1 MTEAVDW
8 ALAAKVASRVSGT
21 DPLAQSYRSGTL
33 AADVAEFTPLAQQ
46 LVEAETGWP
55 STEGPARAR
64 VVDRSGWVQANIG
77 SFQRLLEP
85 LLERMSKNLS
95 GPSAVVGPKVAA
107 AEMGVILGWMSRRVL
122 GQYDLL
128 VTEPGPG
135 ATGVVG
141 RDAGPDGADPDGP
154 AQDGAASDRGDQD
167 VVYLVGP
174 NLLALER
181 KYGFPPREFRLWV
194 CVHEL
199 THRAQFT
206 GVEWLRPYFLAQV
219 RELLDAAEPDPAR
232 LLTALGRL
240 AEAIRTGT
248 NPLNEGGLSALFAGP
263 EQRAA
268 MDRLA
273 GLMSLLEGHGDIVM
287 NRAAGDRIPSSERF
301 HEVLSA
307 RRNAAGPAA
316 LFQKLLGMEAKMRQY
331 EEGERFIEAVEERHG
346 RAGLDRAFES
356 PETVPTLTDIRDPE
370 AWMARVKLTKR
381 SLLRR

>member
-8 ALAAKVASRVSGT
+8 SLAAKLAQRVAGT
-21 DPLAQSYRSGTL
+21 DPLADSYRSGTL

-55 STEGPARAR
+55 SAAGPARAR
-64 VVDRSGWVQANIG
+64 VVDRGGWVDANIG
-77 SFQRLLEP
+77 SFQRLLAP
-85 LLERMSKNLS
+85 LLDRMGDNMT
-95 GPSAVVGPKVAA
+95 GVSAYVAPKVAA

-128 VTEPGPG
+128 VTEPG
-135 ATGVVG
+135 AD
-141 RDAGPDGADPDGP
+141 DAD
-154 AQDGAASDRGDQD
+154 DQD

-174 NLLALER
+174 NLMALER
-181 KYGFPPREFRLWV
+181 KFGFPPREFRLWV

-206 GVEWLRPYFLAQV
+206 GVPWLRPYFLEQV
-219 RELLDAAEPDPAR
+219 RQLLSAAEPDPTR
-232 LLTALGRL
+232 FLSALGRL
-240 AEAIRTGT
+240 AEAIRTGV
-248 NPLNEGGLSALFAGP
+248 NPLDEGGLSALFAGP

-307 RRNAAGPAA
+307 RRNAGGPSA
-316 LFQKLLGMEAKMRQY
+316 LIQKLMGMEAKMRQY
-331 EEGERFIEAVEERHG
+331 EEGERFIETIEAAHG
-346 RAGLDRAFES
+346 RSGLDRAFQS
-356 PETVPTLTDIRDPE
+356 ADTVPTLSDIRDPE
-370 AWMARVKLTKR
+370 AWMARVGLGKK
-381 SLLRR
+381 SLARG

>member
-8 ALAAKVASRVSGT
+8 PLAAKLAQRVAGT
-21 DPLAQSYRSGTL
+21 DPLADSYRSGTL

-46 LVEAETGWP
+46 LVEAETGW
-55 STEGPARAR
+55 SSASGPARAR
-64 VVDRSGWVQANIG
+64 VVDRGGWVQANIG
-77 SFQRLLEP
+77 SFQRLLAP
-85 LLERMSKNLS
+85 LLDRMGDNMT
-95 GPSAVVGPKVAA
+95 GVSAFVAPKVAA

-128 VTEPGPG
+128 VTEP
-135 ATGVVG
+135 
-141 RDAGPDGADPDGP
+141 DADDAD
-154 AQDGAASDRGDQD
+154 DQD

-174 NLLALER
+174 NLMALER
-181 KYGFPPREFRLWV
+181 KFGFPPREFRLWV

-206 GVEWLRPYFLAQV
+206 GVPWLRPYFLEQV
-219 RELLDAAEPDPAR
+219 RQLLSAAEPDPTR
-232 LLTALGRL
+232 FLSALGRL
-240 AEAIRTGT
+240 AEAIRTGV
-248 NPLNEGGLSALFAGP
+248 NPLDEGGLSALFAGP

-307 RRNAAGPAA
+307 RRNAGGPSA
-316 LFQKLLGMEAKMRQY
+316 LIQKLMGMEAKMRQY
-331 EEGERFIEAVEERHG
+331 EEGERFIETIEAAHG
-346 RAGLDRAFES
+346 RSGLDRAFQS
-356 PETVPTLTDIRDPE
+356 ADTVPTLSDIRDPD
-370 AWMARVKLTKR
+370 AWMARVGLGKK
-381 SLLRR
+381 SLARG

>member
-8 ALAAKVASRVSGT
+8 ALASKVAQRVSGS
-21 DPLAQSYRSGTL
+21 DPLAESYRSGTL
-33 AADVAEFTPLAQQ
+33 AADIAEFTPLAQE

-55 STEGPARAR
+55 SASGAARAR
-64 VVDRSGWVQANIG
+64 VVDRAGWVQANVG
-77 SFQRLLEP
+77 SFQRLLAP
-85 LLERMSKNLS
+85 LLERMSETMS
-95 GPSAVVGPKVAA
+95 GPSAYVAPKIAA

-128 VTEPGPG
+128 VTEPGAGHLDEPS
-135 ATGVVG
+135 VVG
-141 RDAGPDGADPDGP
+141 DPD
-154 AQDGAASDRGDQD
+154 DQD
-167 VVYLVGP
+167 LVYLVGP

-181 KYGFPPREFRLWV
+181 KFGFPPREFRLWV

-206 GVEWLRPYFLAQV
+206 GVDWLRPYFLAQV
-219 RELLDAAEPDPAR
+219 QELLGAAEPDPTR

-240 AEAIRTGT
+240 AEAIRTGV
-248 NPLNEGGLSALFAGP
+248 NPLDEGGLSALFAGP

-287 NRAAGDRIPSSERF
+287 NRAAGDLIPSSERF

-307 RRNAAGPAA
+307 RRNSGGPASVI
-316 LFQKLLGMEAKMRQY
+316 QKLMGLEAKMRQY
-331 EEGERFIEAVEERHG
+331 EEGERFIEAVEAAHG
-346 RAGLDRAFES
+346 KAGLDRAFES
-356 PETVPTLTDIRDPE
+356 PDSVPTLSDIRDVD
-370 AWMARVKLTKR
+370 AWMSRVGLGKKKSLARR
-381 SLLRR
+381 